1 MLSLTTIVSAIDT
14 HTGGE
19 PARIVLSGLPPIPG
33 NSMAQKKAYF
43 SNNLDHWRTLLIQE
57 PRGHKD
63 MFGVILTA
71 PTNATADFGA
81 LFIDSSGAIDMC
93 GHGLMAL
100 TTALIETGMVKAD
113 APEIQLHFD
122 TSAGLVETRATID
135 KQRVS
140 SVSVTNVPS
149 FVIAQ
154 DLAIWLP
161 EIGEVQVDVVFADN
175 IVALVSGS
183 ALGVPVTAEHTRQL
197 TTLGMAVKEAINAT
211 VCMTH
216 PKLAHIAKVQLTKIY
231 DVPDPQRT
239 DTKSVVIFGA
249 GQLDRS
255 PCGTGTSAMMT
266 LAHTK
271 GDLALG
277 VEHISENLLGS
288 CFRGHL
294 QRELTIDNHLA
305 VVPVVSGESYVTGLS
320 HFVMDPR
327 DPLPYGFL
335 VDGSP

>member
-1 MLSLTTIVSAIDT
+1 MLPFKTIVSAIDT

-19 PARIVLSGLPPIPG
+19 PARIVLSGMPPIPG
-33 NSMAQKKAYF
+33 NTMAQKKAYF
-43 SNNLDHWRTLLIQE
+43 GSNLDHWRTLLIQE
-57 PRGHKD
+57 PRGHKN

-71 PTNATADFGA
+71 PTSAIADFGA
-81 LFIDSSGAIDMC
+81 LFIDSAGAIDMC

-100 TTALIETGMVKAD
+100 TTVLIESGMVRAD
-113 APEIQLHFD
+113 AHENTLRFD
-122 TSAGLVETRATID
+122 TSAGLIETTATID
-135 KQRVS
+135 QQRVS

-149 FVIAQ
+149 FVVAQ
-154 DLAIWLP
+154 NLGVWLP
-161 EIGEVQVDVVFADN
+161 EIGEVFVDVVFAGN
-175 IVALVSGS
+175 LVALVSGS
-183 ALGVPVTAEHTRQL
+183 ALGVPVDAEHTHQL
-197 TTLGMAVKEAINAT
+197 IALGMALKQAINAT
-211 VCMTH
+211 VCMAY
-216 PKLAHIAKVQLTKIY
+216 PKLAHITNVQVVKIY

-255 PCGTGTSAMMT
+255 PCGTGTSAMMA
-266 LAHTK
+266 LASAK

-288 CFRGHL
+288 RFRGHL
-294 QRELTIDNHLA
+294 KAELTIDNYQA
-305 VVPVVSGESYVTGLS
+305 VVPVVSGESYVTGIS
-320 HFVMDPR
+320 HFVIDPR